1 MSTPDPMRPTLEQL
15 GALMRARTRDTEG
28 VEQGTFTTDTRPTGT
43 HAEAIITMALDEVHM
58 IVGPIPAD
66 SRCLA
71 GAYVAVALK
80 AACMIEKS
88 LWPEQVN
95 VPRSPYEQYQ
105 AEYEQAV
112 TALAGC
118 LGVPVAGADGSGT
131 TVSREWGQIPVA
143 VTGLHLPAE
152 HRHAGPYQVG

>member
-1 MSTPDPMRPTLEQL
+1 
-15 GALMRARTRDTEG
+15 MRARTRDSEG
-28 VEQGTFTTDTRPTGT
+28 VEQGTFTADTRPTAT
-43 HAEAIITMALDEVHM
+43 HAEAIITMAVAEVRLV
-58 IVGPIPAD
+58 VGPIPED
-66 SRCLA
+66 SRCA
-71 GAYVAVALK
+71 EGAYVVGALK

-105 AEYEQAV
+105 AEYDQAM
-112 TALAGC
+112 TALAAC
-118 LGVPVAGADGSGT
+118 LGVPVAGSAGA

-152 HRHAGPYQVG
+152 HRHAKPHQVG